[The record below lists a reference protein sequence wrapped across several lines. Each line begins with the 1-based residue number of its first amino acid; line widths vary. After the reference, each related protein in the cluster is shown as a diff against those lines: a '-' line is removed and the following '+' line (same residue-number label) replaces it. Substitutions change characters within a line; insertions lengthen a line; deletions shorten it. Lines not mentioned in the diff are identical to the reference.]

1 MRRVIEYTLISPD
14 GVFDD
19 PVRLGFMAYRDP
31 AYLRDGL
38 GLLMACEA
46 MLMGRVIYEAN
57 ARIWPARAHPWA
69 DRLNSMKKYVFSS
82 SLGSAD
88 WNNST
93 IIRDDAAATVAK
105 LKEQGGGDLLIW
117 GHGRF
122 AESLLQHKLIDALDL
137 SIHPLLVGHGKTVFW
152 GGPRTRLNLVATKSF
167 SNIVKLSYDV
177 LYSRE
182 AGEPRESAP

>member
-1 MRRVIEYTLISPD
+1 
-14 GVFDD
+14 DD

-105 LKEQGGGDLLIW
+105 LKEQGGDGLL
-117 GHGRF
+117 GRSTYPV
-122 AESLLQHKLIDALDL
+122 E
-137 SIHPLLVGHGKTVFW
+137 
-152 GGPRTRLNLVATKSF
+152 PRRDQELF
-167 SNIVKLSYDV
+167 EY
-177 LYSRE
+177 RE
-182 AGEPRESAP
+182 AQLRRSILAGSR